1 MVFLRKNVDIFAWST
16 YEALEVDKKFMCHH
30 LNVNPTAIPKRQPPW
45 RSSKEHAEAVK
56 EQVDKLKR
64 VGAIKEA
71 FYLEWLANMVMV
83 KKKSEK

>member
-30 LNVNPTAIPKRQPPW
+30 VNPTAIPKRQPPW